1 MKGKVEK
8 TFSKLVNQSTP
19 KDIPDSQTV
28 GDILMKDVVIFSNY
42 AVN

>member
-19 KDIPDSQTV
+19 KDIPGRQTA
-28 GDILMKDVVIFSNY
+28 GDILMKILLILLRL
-42 AVN
+42 